1 MADPEL
7 LTVSQ
12 AADALGASNQTIRN
26 WIRSG
31 RLQAVRIG
39 NRFQIPAQEIDRLRG
54 LAARS
59 GESPWE
65 HRPDEPYEPLVRKT
79 ALAAGGNADPSDGLL
94 GA

>member
-1 MADPEL
+1 MTDPDL

-12 AADALGASNQTIRN
+12 AANALGASTQTIRN
-26 WIRSG
+26 WIQSE

-39 NRFQIPAQEIDRLRG
+39 NRFQIPAQEIERLRG

-65 HRPDEPYEPLVRKT
+65 HSPDEPYEPLVRKAT
-79 ALAAGGNADPSDGLL
+79 HAAGGNADPSNGLL